1 MNVILAQEEK
11 KKHKPKPKG
20 INDRIDDT
28 DKDNSVIYNKKHFKQ
43 QSQDIILKLLE
54 AIHHVTSPHT
64 YTQ

>member
-28 DKDNSVIYNKKHFKQ
+28 DKDNSVIYNKN
-43 QSQDIILKLLE
+43 
-54 AIHHVTSPHT
+54 TSNGSHR
-64 YTQ
+64 YHS